1 MATLEQEIKHVRRS
15 EPKKVSEFSQKFRTL
30 TFYGLEKGDQFTI
43 PTDYE
48 IWEEELNGTTL
59 QYINITLTSGV
70 TKHLYPAVFRKMRTV
85 YNEDGTST
93 GKRVFTDGTAAK
105 LFQSFDTIQEGMNA
119 LRGKTLKVT
128 DVKTVRT
135 LRYGTTSLMNAQI
148 PTIDIV
154 E

>member
-1 MATLEQEIKHVRRS
+1 MATLEQEIKCAKKT
-15 EPKKVSEFSQKFRTL
+15 EPKKVPEFSQKMRSL
-30 TFYGLEKGDQFTI
+30 TFDGLEKGDLFTI
-43 PTDYE
+43 PYNYE

-59 QYINITLTSGV
+59 QYIKITLISGV
-70 TKHLYPAVFRKMRTV
+70 EKHLYPTVFRKSRII

-93 GKRVFTDGTAAK
+93 GKRVFTTGTAAK
-105 LFQSFDTIQEGMNA
+105 LFQSCKNIQEGMIA

-128 DVKTVRT
+128 DVKIVRT
-135 LRYGTTSLMNAQI
+135 LRYGTTSLMDAQI

>member
-1 MATLEQEIKHVRRS
+1 MATLEQEIKRVGRS

-48 IWEEELNGTTL
+48 IWEEVLNGTTL

-70 TKHLYPAVFRKMRTV
+70 EKHLYPAVFCKTRII

-93 GKRVFTDGTAAK
+93 GKRVFTTGTAAK
-105 LFQSFDTIQEGMNA
+105 LFQSCKNFQEGMNA
-119 LRGKTLKVT
+119 LRGKTLRVT
-128 DVKTVRT
+128 DMKTVRT
-135 LRYGTTSLMNAQI
+135 LRFGTTSLMDAQI

>member
-1 MATLEQEIKHVRRS
+1 MATLEQEIKRVGRS

-48 IWEEELNGTTL
+48 IWEEVLNGTTL

-70 TKHLYPAVFRKMRTV
+70 EKHLYPAVFCKTRII

-93 GKRVFTDGTAAK
+93 GKRVFTTGTAAK
-105 LFQSFDTIQEGMNA
+105 LFQSCKNFQEGMNA
-119 LRGKTLKVT
+119 LRGKTLRVT
-128 DVKTVRT
+128 DMKTVRT
-135 LRYGTTSLMNAQI
+135 LRYGTTSLMDAQI

>member
-1 MATLEQEIKHVRRS
+1 MATLEQEIKRVGRS

-48 IWEEELNGTTL
+48 IWEEVLNGTTL

-70 TKHLYPAVFRKMRTV
+70 EKHLYPAVCCKTRTI

-93 GKRVFTDGTAAK
+93 GKRVFTTGTAAK
-105 LFQSFDTIQEGMNA
+105 LFQSCKNFQEGMNA
-119 LRGKTLKVT
+119 LRGKTLRVT
-128 DVKTVRT
+128 DMKTVRT
-135 LRYGTTSLMNAQI
+135 LRYGTTSLMDAQI

>member
-1 MATLEQEIKHVRRS
+1 MATLDQEIKRVRRN

-48 IWEEELNGTTL
+48 IWEEVLNGTTL

-70 TKHLYPAVFRKMRTV
+70 EKHLYPAVFCKTRTI

-93 GKRVFTDGTAAK
+93 GKRVFTTGSAAT
-105 LFQSFDTIQEGMNA
+105 LFQSCKNVQEGMDA
-119 LRGKTLKVT
+119 LRGKTLRVT
-128 DVKTVRT
+128 DMITVRT
-135 LRYGTTSLMNAQI
+135 LRYGTTSLMDAQI